1 MAWTN
6 TNQAVALTSGIGQS
20 YIFRT
25 AFASAATTAAR
36 DVVLHSANAPFLY
49 RICDVKLFVTTT
61 VALATAQLRT
71 AISGGG
77 STVLGEFDAALPV
90 NVPMLTTDSATA
102 TVAQGGTL
110 VLRVSDT
117 NVGGEIVVFAVREA

>member
-1 MAWTN
+1 
-6 TNQAVALTSGIGQS
+6 
-20 YIFRT
+20 
-25 AFASAATTAAR
+25 
-36 DVVLHSANAPFLY
+36 
-49 RICDVKLFVTTT
+49 
-61 VALATAQLRT
+61 
-71 AISGGG
+71 
-77 STVLGEFDAALPV
+77 LPV